1 MIIYAHRG
9 FSGFYPE
16 NTMISFQK
24 AYDVGVS
31 ALELD
36 VQMTKDE
43 EIVVIHDE
51 RVDRTTNGIGYV
63 RDFSLNEL
71 KKLDAGSWFN
81 PLFEGESVPTLKEV
95 LKWLSRVERKM
106 TVNIEI
112 KNNGFAPQKIETKIL
127 DIVNS
132 FDIIHQLVFS
142 SFSLDSLN
150 NLRELDRNLSLA
162 LLIEWNNNYSV
173 EDIVYLARDMGVK
186 YVHIDVNVLKYE
198 ELDVLSNNT
207 NVCVY
212 TVNDKKIY
220 EMAKS
225 KGVYGVFT
233 DFPNKIV

>member
-173 EDIVYLARDMGVK
+173 EVTIHPSASV
-186 YVHIDVNVLKYE
+186 
-198 ELDVLSNNT
+198 
-207 NVCVY
+207 
-212 TVNDKKIY
+212 
-220 EMAKS
+220 
-225 KGVYGVFT
+225 
-233 DFPNKIV
+233 